1 MKNRNLLFKDTSP
14 EDLEAILELEQ
25 DPLNKS
31 FIYPYSME
39 RHLEVIER
47 EDEMHIKAID
57 PETGTI
63 AGFMIF
69 AKTEKETDSL
79 ELRRIVVKE
88 KGKGFG
94 RLCINWAKE
103 FAFITHQANRLWLD
117 VFGENFRAASLYE
130 SAGFIYEGTKRRT
143 VLGNENWKNQHI
155 YSILKGE
162 FESSQI
168 DKRTIV
174 HNKQFK
180 SISSTES
187 SEVTGDTI
195 FHYRQE
201 GPIVWAT
208 YRGGSI
214 RIGTLS
220 GIIEED
226 LIRFNYQHLN
236 ESGEFRQGRCISKP
250 VSMPDGRLRLEEKWE
265 WADGISGESILEEI
279 KINK

>member
-1 MKNRNLLFKDTSP
+1 MKKTNLLFRDTLA
-14 EDLEAILELEQ
+14 EDLKAIIELEQ

-31 FIYPYSME
+31 FICPYSLE
-39 RHLEVIER
+39 RHIKVIEL

-57 PETGTI
+57 PETETI

-69 AKTEKETDSL
+69 AKTEKETDSI

-94 RLCINWAKE
+94 RQCIKWAKE
-103 FAFITHQANRLWLD
+103 FAFVTLGVNRLWLD
-117 VFGENFRAASLYE
+117 VFTKNARACSLYE
-130 SAGFIYEGTKRRT
+130 SAGFIYEGTKRGT
-143 VLGNENWKNQHI
+143 VLDNGNWKNQHI
-155 YSILKGE
+155 YSILKKE
-162 FESSQI
+162 YPT
-168 DKRTIV
+168 KNNNNRTIV
-174 HNKQFK
+174 HNKRFK
-180 SISSTES
+180 SIKSSES
-187 SEVTGDTI
+187 SEVTAETI

-201 GPIVWAT
+201 GTIIWAT

-226 LIRFNYQHLN
+226 HIRFNYQHLN
-236 ESGEFRQGRCISKP
+236 VAGEFRQGRCISKP
-250 VSMPDGRLRLEEKWE
+250 VRMPDGRLRLEENWE

-279 KINK
+279 KFIK